1 MRTSFTG
8 SGHPSARGRHQHTG
22 RHHGAGR
29 WHAPSA
35 RPEPGHDAAAV
46 GVIEDQLHAIR
57 SGLAGVAGAMHVLT
71 DQATPVPEDSRRRL
85 ESMLVAEIE
94 RLQRLVAEP
103 GPATAAGDVGLL
115 DLDEVIEGVVL
126 ARTTAGQQV
135 LWTPSAHQVRG
146 RRDELVEVLNI
157 LLVNAARHAGTP
169 VRIDVVEVQGCVRLS
184 VSDSGPG
191 VPVPFRQ
198 EIFERGAR
206 REDSPGQGLGLSI
219 ARDLVHQLGG
229 TLVLDVE
236 RERGARFEVVLPAI
250 ELGGAA

>member
-1 MRTSFTG
+1 MNMLFTG
-8 SGHPSARGRHQHTG
+8 SGHLCARGGHRHAV

-29 WHAPSA
+29 WQAPSA
-35 RPEPGHDAAAV
+35 RPEPPVDGATAA
-46 GVIEDQLHAIR
+46 IEDQLHAIR
-57 SGLAGVAGAMHVLT
+57 SGLAGLAGAIHVLA
-71 DQATPVPEDSRRRL
+71 DQGTVVPEASRRRL
-85 ESMLVAEIE
+85 ESMLVAEVE

-103 GPATAAGDVGLL
+103 GAAPAVDDAELL

-126 ARTTAGQQV
+126 SRTTAGQQV
-135 LWTPSAHQVRG
+135 LWTPSGHQVRG
-146 RRDELVEVLNI
+146 RRDELVEVLSI

-169 VRIDVVEVQGCVRLS
+169 VRIEVVETGGQVHLS
-184 VSDSGPG
+184 VSDHGPG
-191 VPVPFRQ
+191 VPVAFRQ

-219 ARDLVHQLGG
+219 ARDLVQDLGG
-229 TLVLDVE
+229 TIALDVE